1 MSIRRKKATYDWV
14 IILCLVLLSISGV
27 FMIYASEF
35 TEEIPQSIFSLSS
48 NSGKQLLW
56 LAASFAV
63 FLISL
68 FIDTRFWR
76 TFAYPIYFLAIALLV
91 AVLLFG
97 TTIKGAT
104 SWFTFGGFSFQPS
117 EYAKFAT
124 AIALA
129 SYLSYFKTKLKE
141 LQSRFIAIGIFIL
154 PIILILLQPD
164 AGSAIV
170 FLSFFL
176 VLFRAG
182 LNPLWYIVVAAIMTL
197 VILSLLFNA
206 EVVIYAM
213 LMLAIAALS
222 WSINNRLPWI
232 FSAVLVGVVSIVLF
246 LETYWLIGLGL
257 LLAFLMVLSVFQF
270 QERRESMVAI
280 TWPALIIFGLFSFG
294 SEYAFEHF
302 LSPHQQDRINVW
314 LKPQECDPRG
324 SLYNVLQSKMA
335 IGSGGL
341 EGKGYLKGTM
351 TQFNYVPE
359 QSTDFIF
366 CTIGEEFGFL
376 GSFLIIVLFFV
387 LILRI
392 TIIAERM
399 RTPFEQ
405 HYAYGIAGILFVH
418 VLINVGMTM
427 GLVPI
432 IGIPLPFVSYGGS
445 SLLMFSLMMGVLL
458 KFHRE
463 RLSY

>member
-1 MSIRRKKATYDWV
+1 MSIRRKKATYDWT
-14 IILCLVLLSISGV
+14 IIFCLILLTAAGV
-27 FMIYASEF
+27 FMIYASEY
-35 TEEIPQSIFSLSS
+35 TEDVEKSIFSLST
-48 NSGKQLLW
+48 NSGKQIIWAGASLVLFLLT
-56 LAASFAV
+56 F
-63 FLISL
+63 I
-68 FIDTRFWR
+68 IDTRFWR
-76 TFAYPIYFLAIALLV
+76 TFAYPLYFLGIALLV
-91 AVLLFG
+91 AVLIFG

-124 AIALA
+124 ALALA
-129 SYLSYFKTKLKE
+129 GYLSYFKAKLKK
-141 LQSRFIAIGIFIL
+141 LQSRVIAIGIFML
-154 PIILILLQPD
+154 PVALILLQPD
-164 AGSAIV
+164 AGSALV
-170 FLSFFL
+170 FLAFFL

-182 LNPLWYIVVAAIMTL
+182 LNPLWYIIVAFIATL
-197 VILSLLFNA
+197 IILSLLFNS
-206 EVVIYAM
+206 EVVIYSII
-213 LMLAIAALS
+213 LLGIAILS
-222 WSINNRLPWI
+222 WNIANRLPWV
-232 FSAVLVGVVSIVLF
+232 FSGVLVGVVSIILL
-246 LETYWLIGLGL
+246 LESHWLIGLGL
-257 LLAFLMVLSVFQF
+257 LTAYLLVLSIIQF
-270 QERRESMVAI
+270 QARRERLVVI
-280 TWPALIIFGLFSFG
+280 LWPAILFFSMFSFG
-294 SEYAFEHF
+294 SEYAFENF

-314 LKPQECDPRG
+314 LKPHECDPRG

-335 IGSGGL
+335 IGSGGV

-366 CTIGEEFGFL
+366 CTIGEEFGFI
-376 GSFLIIVLFFV
+376 GSFLIILVYFL

-392 TIIAERM
+392 TVIAERM

-418 VLINVGMTM
+418 VLINIGMTM

-445 SLLMFSLMMGVLL
+445 SLLIFSLMMGVLL
-458 KFHRE
+458 KFYRE